1 MQTIVKFRK
10 ELLNTH
16 DLLLVSNK
24 NSQDTLAVQQAT
36 PTCRTSASGH
46 TLLLIAGDI
55 PLWANEQGHI
65 IDSHNYPVD
74 FTLMARP
81 KTITK
86 FANIYNRC
94 ATLFDTENQA
104 KNAAQPDCLAVA
116 YPVVIPDPGCVQRAC
131 AVA

>member
-16 DLLLVSNK
+16 DLLLVSNE
-24 NSQDTLAVQQAT
+24 NPSETLPVDQAT
-36 PTCRTSASGH
+36 PTSRTSGSGH
-46 TLLLIAGDI
+46 NLLLIVSGN
-55 PLWANEQGHI
+55 PYWANDTGHI
-65 IDSHNYPVD
+65 IDAQNYPVN
-74 FTLMARP
+74 FTLMAQP

-94 ATLFDTENQA
+94 ATLFDTDTQA
-104 KNAAQPDCLAVA
+104 RQAAQPDCLAVA
-116 YPVVIPDPGCVQRAC
+116 YPVTIPDPGCVQRAC